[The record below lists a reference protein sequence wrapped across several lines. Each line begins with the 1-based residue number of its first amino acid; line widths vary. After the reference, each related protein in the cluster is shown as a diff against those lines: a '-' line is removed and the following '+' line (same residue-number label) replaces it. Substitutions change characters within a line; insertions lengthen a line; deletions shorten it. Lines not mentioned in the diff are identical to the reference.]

1 MTITRTQ
8 DGDRLTLA
16 PEGRL
21 DTLTA
26 PEFEKELKDCMPSA
40 QSLTLDMA
48 KLDYISSAGLRAIL
62 WAYKTFSDKG
72 GFKLINVNEIVK
84 EVLDVTGFSDVLCI
98 E

>member
-26 PEFEKELKDCMPSA
+26 PEFEK
-40 QSLTLDMA
+40 
-48 KLDYISSAGLRAIL
+48 
-62 WAYKTFSDKG
+62 
-72 GFKLINVNEIVK
+72 
-84 EVLDVTGFSDVLCI
+84 
-98 E
+98 